1 MSNQYPHG
9 YPPQQPFPSQGP
21 MQPQPGQYQG
31 GMYPQQPFPG
41 QAPMQPQ
48 PGQYQ
53 GGTYPQQPF
62 PGQAPIQPQPG
73 QYQGGMYPQ
82 QPFPGQGTAAPH
94 GGTNTGRPVM
104 NTNYATALNILKILT
119 ISGVIAYFVL
129 SNFYDVGDIKLT
141 WQSIASAVGTISM
154 LICAVII
161 VVTAHR
167 MNRAKRAGDRTNM
180 RKPIVSLA
188 VLSIPV
194 LVVGTMSIIGSVQ
207 SVADTI
213 EGTQTVTVKSCSY
226 SELRTRSKRRGTSTS
241 YRFDLTLTDGSKHT
255 THLSSAYD
263 ATGVYSTLYTA
274 CADKKGTSSLTLEVY
289 RHSWIIVDARVE

>member
-1 MSNQYPHG
+1 MSNQYPYS
-9 YPPQQPFPSQGP
+9 YPPQH
-21 MQPQPGQYQG
+21 
-31 GMYPQQPFPG
+31 PFPG
-41 QAPMQPQ
+41 QAPNQPP
-48 PGQYQ
+48 PGQYP
-53 GGTYPQQPF
+53 GAMNPQHPF
-62 PGQAPIQPQPG
+62 PGQAPIQLPPG
-73 QYQGGMYPQ
+73 QYIGQAPTQPAPGQYRGGMYPQ
-82 QPFPGQGTAAPH
+82 QPFPGQGPAAPH
-94 GGTNTGRPVM
+94 GGTNMGRPV
-104 NTNYATALNILKILT
+104 TDTTYTTVLHVLNFLT
-119 ISGVIAYFVL
+119 FSGVVTYFVL
-129 SNFYDVGDIKLT
+129 GSFYDVGDIKLT

-161 VVTAHR
+161 VVTALR

-180 RKPIVSLA
+180 RKPIVWLA

-194 LVVGTMSIIGSVQ
+194 LVVGTMAVIGSVQ

-213 EGTQTVTVKSCSY
+213 EGTKTVTVKSCSY
-226 SELRTRSKRRGTSTS
+226 SELRMRSRRGGTSTS

-289 RHSWIIVDARVE
+289 SHSWIIVDARVE

>member
-9 YPPQQPFPSQGP
+9 YPPQQPFPGQAP

-41 QAPMQPQ
+41 QVPVQPQ
-48 PGQYQ
+48 GL
-53 GGTYPQQPF
+53 GN
-62 PGQAPIQPQPG
+62 
-73 QYQGGMYPQ
+73 M
-82 QPFPGQGTAAPH
+82 
-94 GGTNTGRPVM
+94 GRPVM
-104 NTNYATALNILKILT
+104 NTDYATVLNVLKFLT
-119 ISGVIAYFVL
+119 FSGVVAYFVL

-141 WQSIASAVGTISM
+141 WQCIASAVGTISM

-161 VVTAHR
+161 VMTALR

-180 RKPIVSLA
+180 RKPIVWLV

-194 LVVGTMSIIGSVQ
+194 LIVGTMAVIGSVQ

-213 EGTQTVTVKSCSY
+213 EGTETVTVKSCSY
-226 SELRTRSKRRGTSTS
+226 SEVRTRSRRSGTSTS
-241 YRFDLTLTDGSKHT
+241 YSFKLTLTDGSKHT
-255 THLSSAYD
+255 TRLSGASK
-263 ATGVYSTLYTA
+263 ATSVYSALYEA
-274 CADKKGTSSLTLEVY
+274 CADKKGTSSLKLEVY

>member
-1 MSNQYPHG
+1 MSNQYPYS
-9 YPPQQPFPSQGP
+9 YPPQH
-21 MQPQPGQYQG
+21 
-31 GMYPQQPFPG
+31 
-41 QAPMQPQ
+41 
-48 PGQYQ
+48 
-53 GGTYPQQPF
+53 PF
-62 PGQAPIQPQPG
+62 PGQAPIQPPPG
-73 QYQGGMYPQ
+73 QYIGQAPTQPAPGQYMGGMYPQ
-82 QPFPGQGTAAPH
+82 QPFPGQGPAAPH
-94 GGTNTGRPVM
+94 GGANMGRPV
-104 NTNYATALNILKILT
+104 TDTTYTTVLHVLNFLT
-119 ISGVIAYFVL
+119 FSGVVTYFVL
-129 SNFYDVGDIKLT
+129 GSFYDVGDIKLT

-161 VVTAHR
+161 VVTALR

-180 RKPIVSLA
+180 RKPIVWLA

-194 LVVGTMSIIGSVQ
+194 LVVGTMAVIGSVQ

-213 EGTQTVTVKSCSY
+213 EGTKTVTVKSCSY
-226 SELRTRSKRRGTSTS
+226 SELRMRSRRGGTSTS

-289 RHSWIIVDARVE
+289 SHSWIIVDARVE

>member
-9 YPPQQPFPSQGP
+9 YPPQQPFPGQG
-21 MQPQPGQYQG
+21 
-31 GMYPQQPFPG
+31 
-41 QAPMQPQ
+41 PMQPQ

-62 PGQAPIQPQPG
+62 PSQAPTQPAPG
-73 QYQGGMYPQ
+73 QYMGGKYPQ
-82 QPFPGQGTAAPH
+82 QPFPGQAPMQPR
-94 GGTNTGRPVM
+94 GLGNVGRPVM
-104 NTNYATALNILKILT
+104 NTNYATVLNVLKFLT
-119 ISGVIAYFVL
+119 FSGVVAYFVL

-161 VVTAHR
+161 VMTALR

-180 RKPIVSLA
+180 RQPIVWLV

-194 LVVGTMSIIGSVQ
+194 LIVGTMAVIGSVQ

-226 SELRTRSKRRGTSTS
+226 SELRMRSRRRGTSTS
-241 YRFDLTLTDGSKHT
+241 YRFDLTLTDGAKHT
-255 THLSSAYD
+255 TRLSTAYD
-263 ATGVYSTLYTA
+263 ATGVYNTLYTA
-274 CADKKGTSSLTLEVY
+274 CADKKGASPLTLEVY
-289 RHSWIIVDARVE
+289 RHSWIIVNARIE

>member
-1 MSNQYPHG
+1 MSNQYPYS
-9 YPPQQPFPSQGP
+9 YPPQH
-21 MQPQPGQYQG
+21 
-31 GMYPQQPFPG
+31 
-41 QAPMQPQ
+41 
-48 PGQYQ
+48 
-53 GGTYPQQPF
+53 PF
-62 PGQAPIQPQPG
+62 PGQAPIQPPPG
-73 QYQGGMYPQ
+73 QYPGAMNPQHPFPGQAPIQLPPGQYIGQAPTQPAPGQYRGGMYPQ
-82 QPFPGQGTAAPH
+82 QPFPGQGPAAPH
-94 GGTNTGRPVM
+94 GGANMGRPV
-104 NTNYATALNILKILT
+104 TDTTYTTVLHVLNFLT
-119 ISGVIAYFVL
+119 FSGVVTYFVL
-129 SNFYDVGDIKLT
+129 GSFYDVGDIKLT

-226 SELRTRSKRRGTSTS
+226 SELRTRSRRRGTSTS

-255 THLSSAYD
+255 TRLGSAYD
-263 ATGVYSTLYTA
+263 ASGVYSTLYEA
-274 CADKKGTSSLTLEVY
+274 CADKKGASPLTLEVY
-289 RHSWIIVDARVE
+289 RHSWIIVNARIE

>member
-9 YPPQQPFPSQGP
+9 YPPQQPFPGQVP

-41 QAPMQPQ
+41 QVPMQPR
-48 PGQYQ
+48 GL
-53 GGTYPQQPF
+53 GN
-62 PGQAPIQPQPG
+62 
-73 QYQGGMYPQ
+73 M
-82 QPFPGQGTAAPH
+82 
-94 GGTNTGRPVM
+94 GRPVM
-104 NTNYATALNILKILT
+104 NTNYATALNVLKILT

-141 WQSIASAVGTISM
+141 WQCIASAVGTISM

-161 VVTAHR
+161 VMTALR
-167 MNRAKRAGDRTNM
+167 VNRARRAGERTNM

-226 SELRTRSKRRGTSTS
+226 SELRTRSRRRGTSTS

-255 THLSSAYD
+255 TRLDSRYD
-263 ATGVYSTLYTA
+263 ASGVYATLYEA
-274 CADKKGTSSLTLEVY
+274 CADKKGASPLTLEVY
-289 RHSWIIVDARVE
+289 RHSWIIVNARIE

>member
-9 YPPQQPFPSQGP
+9 YPPQQPFSGPGP

-41 QAPMQPQ
+41 QGPA
-48 PGQYQ
+48 
-53 GGTYPQQPF
+53 
-62 PGQAPIQPQPG
+62 APQPG

-82 QPFPGQGTAAPH
+82 QPFPGQGPAAPH
-94 GGTNTGRPVM
+94 GGTNMGRPVM
-104 NTNYATALNILKILT
+104 NTNYATALNVLKILT

-129 SNFYDVGDIKLT
+129 SNFYDVGDIKLK

-226 SELRTRSKRRGTSTS
+226 SELRTRSRRRGTSTS

-255 THLSSAYD
+255 TRLGSAYD
-263 ATGVYSTLYTA
+263 AAGVYSTLYEA
-274 CADKKGTSSLTLEVY
+274 CADKKGASPLTLEVY
-289 RHSWIIVDARVE
+289 RHSWIIVNARIE

>member
-1 MSNQYPHG
+1 MSNQSPYS
-9 YPPQQPFPSQGP
+9 YPPQH
-21 MQPQPGQYQG
+21 
-31 GMYPQQPFPG
+31 PFPG
-41 QAPMQPQ
+41 QAPNQPP
-48 PGQYQ
+48 PGQYI
-53 GGTYPQQPF
+53 
-62 PGQAPIQPQPG
+62 GQAPTQPAPG
-73 QYQGGMYPQ
+73 QYMGGMYPQ
-82 QPFPGQGTAAPH
+82 QPFPGQGPAAPH

-104 NTNYATALNILKILT
+104 NTNYMTVLNVLKILT

-129 SNFYDVGDIKLT
+129 SNFYDVGDIKLK

-226 SELRTRSKRRGTSTS
+226 SELRTRSRRRGTSTS

-255 THLSSAYD
+255 TRLGSAYD
-263 ATGVYSTLYTA
+263 AAGVYSTLYEA
-274 CADKKGTSSLTLEVY
+274 CADKKGASPLTLEVY
-289 RHSWIIVDARVE
+289 RHSWIIVNARIE

>member
-9 YPPQQPFPSQGP
+9 YPPQQPFPGQG
-21 MQPQPGQYQG
+21 
-31 GMYPQQPFPG
+31 
-41 QAPMQPQ
+41 PMQPQ

-62 PGQAPIQPQPG
+62 PSQAPTQPAPG
-73 QYQGGMYPQ
+73 QYMGGTYPQ
-82 QPFPGQGTAAPH
+82 QPFPSQAPMQPH
-94 GGTNTGRPVM
+94 GLGNTGRPVM
-104 NTNYATALNILKILT
+104 NTNYATALNVLKILT
-119 ISGVIAYFVL
+119 ISGVVAYFVL

-161 VVTAHR
+161 VMTALR

-180 RKPIVSLA
+180 RQPIVWLV

-194 LVVGTMSIIGSVQ
+194 LIVGTMAVIGSVQ

-226 SELRTRSKRRGTSTS
+226 SELRTRSRRRGTSTS

-255 THLSSAYD
+255 TRLGSAYD
-263 ATGVYSTLYTA
+263 ASGVYSTLYEA
-274 CADKKGTSSLTLEVY
+274 CADKKGASPLTLEVY
-289 RHSWIIVDARVE
+289 RHSWIIVNARIE

>member
-9 YPPQQPFPSQGP
+9 YPPQQPFPGQVPMQPQPGQYQGGMYPQQPFPGQVP

-41 QAPMQPQ
+41 QAPMQP
-48 PGQYQ
+48 
-53 GGTYPQQPF
+53 
-62 PGQAPIQPQPG
+62 
-73 QYQGGMYPQ
+73 
-82 QPFPGQGTAAPH
+82 H
-94 GGTNTGRPVM
+94 GLGNVGRPVM
-104 NTNYATALNILKILT
+104 NTNYATVLNVLKFLT
-119 ISGVIAYFVL
+119 FSGVVAYFVL

-141 WQSIASAVGTISM
+141 WQCIASAVGTISM

-161 VVTAHR
+161 VMTALR
-167 MNRAKRAGDRTNM
+167 MNRAKHAGDRTNM
-180 RKPIVSLA
+180 RKPIVWLV

-194 LVVGTMSIIGSVQ
+194 LIVGTMAVIGSVQ

-226 SELRTRSKRRGTSTS
+226 SALRMRSRRGGTSTS

-255 THLSSAYD
+255 THLSTAYD
-263 ATGVYSTLYTA
+263 ATGIYSTLYEA
-274 CADKKGTSSLTLEVY
+274 CADKKGASPLTLEVY

>member
-1 MSNQYPHG
+1 MSNQYPYS
-9 YPPQQPFPSQGP
+9 YPPQH
-21 MQPQPGQYQG
+21 
-31 GMYPQQPFPG
+31 PFPG
-41 QAPMQPQ
+41 QAPNQPP
-48 PGQYQ
+48 PGQYP
-53 GGTYPQQPF
+53 GAMNPQHPF
-62 PGQAPIQPQPG
+62 PGQAPNQPPPG
-73 QYQGGMYPQ
+73 QYIGQAPTQPAPGQYMGGMYPQ
-82 QPFPGQGTAAPH
+82 QPFPGQGPAAPH
-94 GGTNTGRPVM
+94 GGANMGRPV
-104 NTNYATALNILKILT
+104 TDTTYTTVLHVLNFLT
-119 ISGVIAYFVL
+119 FSGVVTYFVL
-129 SNFYDVGDIKLT
+129 GSFYDVGDIKLT

-226 SELRTRSKRRGTSTS
+226 SELRTRSRRRGTSTS

-255 THLSSAYD
+255 TRLGSAYD
-263 ATGVYSTLYTA
+263 AAGVYSTLYEA
-274 CADKKGTSSLTLEVY
+274 CADKKGASPLTLEVY
-289 RHSWIIVDARVE
+289 RHSWIIVNARLE

>member
-9 YPPQQPFPSQGP
+9 YPPQQPFPGQG
-21 MQPQPGQYQG
+21 
-31 GMYPQQPFPG
+31 
-41 QAPMQPQ
+41 PMQPQ

-62 PGQAPIQPQPG
+62 PSQAPTQPAPG
-73 QYQGGMYPQ
+73 QYMGGMYPQ
-82 QPFPGQGTAAPH
+82 QPFPGQGPAAPH
-94 GGTNTGRPVM
+94 GGANMGRPV
-104 NTNYATALNILKILT
+104 TDTTYTTVLHVLNFLT
-119 ISGVIAYFVL
+119 FSGVVTYFVL
-129 SNFYDVGDIKLT
+129 GSFYDVGDIKLT

-226 SELRTRSKRRGTSTS
+226 SELRTRSRRRGTSTS

-255 THLSSAYD
+255 TRLGSAYD
-263 ATGVYSTLYTA
+263 ASGVYSTLYEA
-274 CADKKGTSSLTLEVY
+274 CADKKGASPLTLEVY
-289 RHSWIIVDARVE
+289 RHSWIIVNARIE